1 MDSNVLLKSKG
12 LKVTKA
18 RVAILNILSDS
29 DHSLTVEMI
38 FEKLKDLAIDI
49 NLSTVYR
56 CVEQFEEKEIVDK
69 FVLKEGI
76 FSYRLKGEEHKHLLE
91 CSICHK
97 EIQVPCPMK
106 QIEELVQSETGFTL
120 MEHNLIMKG
129 VCKDCKKK

>member
-1 MDSNVLLKSKG
+1 MDSNVLLKNKG

-38 FEKLKDLAIDI
+38 FEKLKNLAIDI

-76 FSYRLKGEEHKHLLE
+76 FSYRIKGEEHKHLLE

-106 QIEELVQSETGFTL
+106 QIEELVQNETGFTL

-129 VCKDCKKK
+129 ICKDCKKK